1 MTSLFRGGN
10 HDARTRL
17 GPVGVRPSAEFASAR
32 RRRMGD
38 MMQYLFIALKSGC
51 LPLRLAWDWLPH
63 TEPPEANTA
72 VSSLWSV
79 ISSPPLRFVVFHR

>member
-1 MTSLFRGGN
+1 MGKAQLGP
-10 HDARTRL
+10 ATRL
-17 GPVGVRPSAEFASAR
+17 DRPEA
-32 RRRMGD
+32 RRMGD